1 MNPISLSSLWLAS
14 PELTH
19 NPRQMNA
26 DDIRRLVADSV
37 ALKQRFFAASG
48 PLLLEVG
55 GRMAESLRAGGR
67 VLAFGNG
74 GSAADAQHFAAELVG
89 RFARERAGLSA
100 IALTTDPSVV
110 TAVSNDMGYTAVFR
124 RQVEAHGRPGDVA
137 LGISTSGRSPNVL
150 EALRAARA
158 RGLVTVGLTGDGGGE
173 VAGLVHHLIAVPHP
187 DTQRVQEVHAMV
199 LHVLAQVVE
208 EGAARP

>member
-1 MNPISLSSLWLAS
+1 
-14 PELTH
+14 
-19 NPRQMNA
+19 MNA
-26 DDIRRLVADSV
+26 DDIRRLVEDSV
-37 ALKQRFFAASG
+37 ALKQRFFGASA

-55 GRMAESLRAGGR
+55 RGMADSLLAGGR

-89 RFARERAGLSA
+89 RFARERPGLSA
-100 IALTTDPSVV
+100 IALSTDPSVV
-110 TAVSNDMGYTAVFR
+110 TAVSNDMGYPAVFR
-124 RQVEAHGRPGDVA
+124 RQIEAHGRAGDIA
-137 LGISTSGRSPNVL
+137 LGISTSGRSPNVI

-158 RGLVTVGLTGDGGGE
+158 RGLVTVGLTGEGGGE
-173 VAGLVHHLIAVPHP
+173 VKGLVQHLIAVPHP

-208 EGAARP
+208 EAAARP